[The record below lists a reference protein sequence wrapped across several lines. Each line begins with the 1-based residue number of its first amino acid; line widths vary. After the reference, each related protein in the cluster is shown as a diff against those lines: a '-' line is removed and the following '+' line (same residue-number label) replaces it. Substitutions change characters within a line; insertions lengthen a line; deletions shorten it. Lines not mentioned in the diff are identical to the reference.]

1 MAWWNRSTSAA
12 CSAVLAAAV
21 LAGCAT
27 RVPLDQP
34 VPRAPLPLP
43 PPPPSL
49 ELPPPPPPAEPP
61 PPAATPMPV
70 APSAESAPPPEPPAS
85 AASDVPPPTAPN
97 AAVATEARWLRQ
109 WFDGTPVV
117 IAPQGDGSLL
127 VEVPPEFCFD
137 PGASA
142 VKPPLGAVLARVRSS
157 LERQPTLQLRIE
169 APAELGGVPSLARE
183 RSGKVREQFIV
194 PTISP
199 TRITEL
205 DGLPGSP
212 VRLVLQPG

>member
-1 MAWWNRSTSAA
+1 MAWWRRSTSAA
-12 CSAVLAAAV
+12 AAAALMAAA

-34 VPRAPLPLP
+34 LPRTTLPPP

-49 ELPPPPPPAEPP
+49 ELPPPPVEAPLPL
-61 PPAATPMPV
+61 ATPMPV
-70 APSAESAPPPEPPAS
+70 APSAEAAPPPPPEPPAS
-85 AASDVPPPTAPN
+85 AASAAPPPEISS
-97 AAVATEARWLRQ
+97 AVATEARWLRQ

-137 PGASA
+137 PAATA
-142 VKPPLGAVLARVRSS
+142 VKPPLAAVLARVRSS

-169 APAELGGVPSLARE
+169 APAELGGLPSLARE
-183 RSGKVREQFIV
+183 RSGRIRESFIV
-194 PTISP
+194 PSISP
-199 TRITEL
+199 ARITEL

-212 VRLVLQPG
+212 VRLVMQPA